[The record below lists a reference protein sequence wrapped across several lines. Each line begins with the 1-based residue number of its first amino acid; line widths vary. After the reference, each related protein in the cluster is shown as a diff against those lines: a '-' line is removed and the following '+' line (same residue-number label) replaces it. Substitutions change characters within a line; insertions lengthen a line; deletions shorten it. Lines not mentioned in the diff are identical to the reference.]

1 MVEVEPHHS
10 EAAEYGEGPV
20 TTLGKPEESTTGQVA
35 QMGVNGHP
43 KTKGKFKARTWAQ
56 ILKGTH
62 PLHAYGLQS
71 TRDRD
76 WTGPE
81 DPALTPEQ
89 QELVDAA
96 QATTAVHDD
105 DHLWELTPLEDRAF
119 RPYLRGEI
127 ELRHPPG
134 FLKATLSVMQR
145 AIIED
150 FHSHYVDYYL
160 TADIPAGV
168 KWGRRPA
175 HMTILEDLLKA
186 NTGAN
191 HGLPMKTRLVKDV
204 KRFSYDGRHTL
215 TVVFYP
221 ACLAHFW
228 AGTTLR
234 VLMSTT
240 TLLDTNRNPMLPA
253 TGTYST
259 AQLKQQ
265 YAVRVLGV
273 SSLSLVDITL
283 AMADIAQ
290 CGVLDVEAPRTEAL
304 DIVHNG
310 YFLIRFAQMECP
322 LGLQNVT
329 HIDLNGTAV
338 LVHHFQTNMRI
349 PCYKCF
355 SARHNAG
362 RRKVPV
368 ANLDAARKRLQG
380 RYTGTISH
388 YETTPIMEYNHPDA
402 TSLQSFLKELQFR
415 AEKLVTPS
423 TGPSPPYTT
432 MEAVEY
438 EEAGLDDFMLP
449 AGWVADPAS

>member
-1 MVEVEPHHS
+1 
-10 EAAEYGEGPV
+10 
-20 TTLGKPEESTTGQVA
+20 
-35 QMGVNGHP
+35 
-43 KTKGKFKARTWAQ
+43 
-56 ILKGTH
+56 
-62 PLHAYGLQS
+62 
-71 TRDRD
+71 
-76 WTGPE
+76 
-81 DPALTPEQ
+81 
-89 QELVDAA
+89 
-96 QATTAVHDD
+96 
-105 DHLWELTPLEDRAF
+105 
-119 RPYLRGEI
+119 
-127 ELRHPPG
+127 
-134 FLKATLSVMQR
+134 
-145 AIIED
+145 
-150 FHSHYVDYYL
+150 
-160 TADIPAGV
+160 
-168 KWGRRPA
+168 
-175 HMTILEDLLKA
+175 
-186 NTGAN
+186 
-191 HGLPMKTRLVKDV
+191 
-204 KRFSYDGRHTL
+204 
-215 TVVFYP
+215 
-221 ACLAHFW
+221 
-228 AGTTLR
+228 
-234 VLMSTT
+234 MSTT

-415 AEKLVTPS
+415 AEELVTPS